1 MTRASAKPPTR
12 TVLITGGGSGI
23 GAATAATL
31 TADGLQVCVASRRR
45 EPLEEVAAAT
55 GAHPISVDISE
66 PSGAA
71 AAVDGCLERF
81 GRLDALVVSSGTG
94 AGGTVLE
101 QTLERWNRVIATNL
115 TGTFLL
121 CQAALEPLI
130 QTRGAIVT
138 VSSLAGLRADP
149 GSAAY
154 CSSKAGMIM
163 LTQCI
168 ALDYGP
174 LGVRANCVCPGWIA
188 TEMADAAMDELGEL
202 RSVDRQ
208 GAYELAVADVPARR
222 AGRAQE
228 AAAAVAWLVSPA
240 ASYVNGAVLTVDGGA
255 AVVDAGTLAFAPH
268 RRAGQSPEAET
279 RGE

>member
-1 MTRASAKPPTR
+1 VTR
-12 TVLITGGGSGI
+12 TVLVTGGGSGI
-23 GAATAATL
+23 GAAVAATL
-31 TADGLQVCVASRRR
+31 TADGVQVCIAGRRPG
-45 EPLEEVAAAT
+45 PLDQVAAAT
-55 GAHPISVDISE
+55 GAHPVSVDVSE

-94 AGGTVLE
+94 GGGTVLE

-138 VSSLAGLRADP
+138 VASLAGLRADP

-168 ALDYGP
+168 ALDYGS
-174 LGVRANCVCPGWIA
+174 LGVRANCVCPGWIV

-208 GAYELAVADVPARR
+208 RAYELAVADVPARR
-222 AGRAQE
+222 PGRAQE

-268 RRAGQSPEAET
+268 RRAGESPADET
-279 RGE
+279 RGA

>member
-1 MTRASAKPPTR
+1 MTA

-23 GAATAATL
+23 GAAVAATL
-31 TADGLQVCVASRRR
+31 TADGLQVCVAGRRQ
-45 EPLEEVAAAT
+45 ENLDEVAAAT
-55 GAHPISVDISE
+55 GAHPVSADISE
-66 PSGAA
+66 PAGAT
-71 AAVDGCLERF
+71 AAVEACLGRF

-101 QTLERWNRVIATNL
+101 QTLERWNRVMATNL

-130 QTRGAIVT
+130 ETGGAIVT
-138 VSSLAGLRADP
+138 VASLAGLRADP
-149 GSAAY
+149 ASAAY

-174 LGVRANCVCPGWIA
+174 LGVRANCVCPGWIT

-202 RSVDRQ
+202 RSVDRE

-222 AGRAQE
+222 PGRAEE

-268 RRAGQSPEAET
+268 RRAGQSPAGET
-279 RGE
+279 RGG